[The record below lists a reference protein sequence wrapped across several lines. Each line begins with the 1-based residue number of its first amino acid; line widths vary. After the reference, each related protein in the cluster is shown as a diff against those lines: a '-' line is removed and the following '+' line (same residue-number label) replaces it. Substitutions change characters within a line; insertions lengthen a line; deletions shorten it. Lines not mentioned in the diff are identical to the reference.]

1 MYPIGGVR
9 SEIKTMQDAGFPVQ
23 LIERPGTHY
32 DDSTA
37 TSGTDYD
44 LQTYLLPHL
53 GDGWRSSQRG
63 PRGFRGPRGH
73 RGFTGAPGPAGAAGP
88 SDGFVISIPQATDL
102 PGGTDTVVAQLSVPA
117 GATYIVNASTDLGN
131 ATNTPSPISCTLLQ
145 NSNPLTSGS
154 ASLPGQLLFAATIAL
169 NTAVDAANGTNVKL
183 SCNPDSSAKARN
195 SVITAIRV
203 GTLHTE
209 TAATP

>member
-1 MYPIGGVR
+1 MPRLGRPSPALIIATIALFVAAGGGAWA
-9 SEIKTMQDAGFPVQ
+9 AG
-23 LIERPGTHY
+23 L
-32 DDSTA
+32 TA
-37 TSGTDYD
+37 AHHSA
-44 LQTYLLPHL
+44 
-53 GDGWRSSQRG
+53 RARAAASSQRG

-73 RGFTGAPGPAGAAGP
+73 RGFTGAPGPAGATGP
-88 SDGFVISIPQATDL
+88 SDGFVISVPQATDL
-102 PGGTDTVVAQLSVPA
+102 PGGTDTVVTQLSVPA

-145 NSNPLTSGS
+145 NNNPLTSGS

-183 SCNPDSSAKARN
+183 SCNSDSSAKARN

-209 TAATP
+209 TATP

>member
-1 MYPIGGVR
+1 MPRLGRPSPALIVATIALFAAVGGGAWAAGHTAAHHSVR
-9 SEIKTMQDAGFPVQ
+9 A
-23 LIERPGTHY
+23 R
-32 DDSTA
+32 A
-37 TSGTDYD
+37 AA
-44 LQTYLLPHL
+44 
-53 GDGWRSSQRG
+53 SSNRG
-63 PRGFRGPRGH
+63 PRGFTGARGPRGR

-88 SDGFVISIPQATDL
+88 SDGFVISVPQATDL
-102 PGGTDTVVAQLSVPA
+102 PGGTDTVVTQLSVPA

-183 SCNPDSSAKARN
+183 SCNPDSNAKARN

-209 TAATP
+209 TATP

>member
-1 MYPIGGVR
+1 MPRFRRPSPALIVATIALFVGAGGGAWA
-9 SEIKTMQDAGFPVQ
+9 AG
-23 LIERPGTHY
+23 H
-32 DDSTA
+32 TA
-37 TSGTDYD
+37 A
-44 LQTYLLPHL
+44 HHAVKA
-53 GDGWRSSQRG
+53 RAASSSKRG
-63 PRGFRGPRGH
+63 PRGFTGPRGPRG
-73 RGFTGAPGPAGAAGP
+73 FAGARGSAGATGP
-88 SDGFVISIPQATDL
+88 SDGFVISVPQATDL
-102 PGGTDTVVAQLSVPA
+102 PGGTDTVVTQLSLPA

-169 NTAVDAANGTNVKL
+169 NTAVDTANGSNVKL
-183 SCNPDSSAKARN
+183 SCNPDSNGKARD

-209 TAATP
+209 TTATP

>member
-1 MYPIGGVR
+1 MPRFRRPSPALIVATIALFVAAGGGAWAAGHTSAHHSVR
-9 SEIKTMQDAGFPVQ
+9 A
-23 LIERPGTHY
+23 R
-32 DDSTA
+32 A
-37 TSGTDYD
+37 A
-44 LQTYLLPHL
+44 
-53 GDGWRSSQRG
+53 SSSPQRG

-73 RGFTGAPGPAGAAGP
+73 RGFAGATGPAGAAGP
-88 SDGFVISIPQATDL
+88 SDGFVISVPQATDL

-183 SCNPDSSAKARN
+183 SCNPDSNGKARN

-209 TAATP
+209 TAAAP